1 MLGKVRLRRNDFL
14 FFQSERYL
22 KRYLKSQ
29 IRRLQLDYLSVLS
42 VFVASEEVFC
52 GKAIISS
59 YVEYW

>member
-42 VFVASEEVFC
+42 VFVASEEVFF
-52 GKAIISS
+52 GKGIISS